1 MVRVYH
7 RKKKMGIRGLN
18 RFIQNHC
25 ANGVSRLHLKD
36 FIGKRIAVD
45 TSIYMYRY
53 SGEGALLENIYL
65 MGSVFRHYNIH
76 AVFVFDGPP
85 PPQKTEL
92 IEIRRKKKED
102 AKRQYDALAKIIKE
116 KKEEPDVTTTE
127 IDDINDTMREL
138 KKQFVRLRDSDIVNV
153 KELIVS
159 FGFATID
166 AEGEADALC
175 ANLSLKKRVDA
186 CMSDDMDM
194 FVYGCPV
201 VLRSISLL
209 NHSVVTYNTSEILKS
224 LSLTQ
229 QEFKMMCVVCGTD
242 YSHTSPSHISHTPE
256 SVFKQMTKFKMLS
269 TKEQGKYHE
278 SGGLFYDL
286 YAEQQPLPKVK
297 LKPQPQ
303 VQVQVQAQK
312 CSQSKTCE
320 NEDTATTGLV
330 SAITYLS
337 NEAMFNITSIS
348 HNENQYKQLIV
359 LNRENIKKKRII
371 EIMTKEDF
379 IFIDQAPSDE
389 TVMKSLSEGKS
400 SLSVS
405 PLYSVCLGACGAA
418 VEYPEQQATIIAKEV
433 YGVDNVSSF
442 QELHTIHHKKSKR
455 KHK

>member
-278 SGGLFYDL
+278 SGGGFYDW
-286 YAEQQPLPKVK
+286 YAEQQPQPKVK
-297 LKPQPQ
+297 LKPQLQ
-303 VQVQVQAQK
+303 VQVQAQAQK

>member
-1 MVRVYH
+1 
-7 RKKKMGIRGLN
+7 MGIRGLN
-18 RFIQNHC
+18 RFIQNRC
-25 ANGVSRLHLKD
+25 VTGLSRVHLKE
-36 FIGKRIAVD
+36 FTGKRIAVD

-53 SGEGALLENIYL
+53 SGEGALLENMYL
-65 MGSVFRHYNIH
+65 MGSVFLHYNIN

-92 IEIRRKKKED
+92 IEIRRKKKEE
-102 AKRQYDALAKIIKE
+102 AKKQYDVLAKIIKE
-116 KKEEPDVTTTE
+116 KKKEPDVVTTE
-127 IDDINDTMREL
+127 IDDISETMREL

-166 AEGEADALC
+166 AEGEADTLC
-175 ANLSLKKRVDA
+175 ANLCLKRRVDA

-201 VLRSISLL
+201 VLRNISLL
-209 NHSVVTYNTSEILKS
+209 NHSVMTYNTSEILKS

-229 QEFKMMCVVCGTD
+229 QEFKMMCVVSGTD
-242 YSHTSPSHISHTPE
+242 YSHTSSHISHSPE

-269 TKEQGKYHE
+269 TKEQDKYHE
-278 SGGLFYDL
+278 SGGGFYDW
-286 YAEQQPLPKVK
+286 YAEQQPKPK
-297 LKPQPQ
+297 LKPKSKLQQPPSQ
-303 VQVQVQAQK
+303 

-320 NEDTATTGLV
+320 NEDTTTESV

-337 NEAMFNITSIS
+337 NEAMFNITSNS
-348 HNENQYKQLIV
+348 HNELHYKQLIV
-359 LNRENIKKKRII
+359 LNRSNIQKQRII
-371 EIMTKEDF
+371 EIMAKEDF

-405 PLYSVCLGACGAA
+405 PLYSVCVGGGSGSS
-418 VEYPEQQATIIAKEV
+418 VESPEQQAAILAKEV
-433 YGVDNVSSF
+433 YGVDNISSF
-442 QELHTIHHKKSKR
+442 QELHTIHKKSKR
-455 KHK
+455 K

>member
-1 MVRVYH
+1 
-7 RKKKMGIRGLN
+7 MGIRGLN

-102 AKRQYDALAKIIKE
+102 AKRQHDALAKIIKE

-127 IDDINDTMREL
+127 IDDITDTMREL

-209 NHSVVTYNTSEILKS
+209 NHSVMTYNTSEILKS

-278 SGGLFYDL
+278 SGGGFYDW
-286 YAEQQPLPKVK
+286 YAEQQPQPKVK
-297 LKPQPQ
+297 LKPQ
-303 VQVQVQAQK
+303 VQPQVQAQK

-337 NEAMFNITSIS
+337 NESMFNVTSIT

-359 LNRENIKKKRII
+359 LNRENIQKKRII

-405 PLYSVCLGACGAA
+405 PLYNVCLGACGGGGGGGA
-418 VEYPEQQATIIAKEV
+418 VESPEQQATIIAKEV

>member
-1 MVRVYH
+1 
-7 RKKKMGIRGLN
+7 
-18 RFIQNHC
+18 
-25 ANGVSRLHLKD
+25 
-36 FIGKRIAVD
+36 
-45 TSIYMYRY
+45 MYRY

-92 IEIRRKKKED
+92 IEIRRKKKEV

-127 IDDINDTMREL
+127 IDDIAETMREL

-175 ANLSLKKRVDA
+175 ANLCLKRRVDA

-209 NHSVVTYNTSEILKS
+209 NHSVVTYNTNEILKS

-242 YSHTSPSHISHTPE
+242 YSHTSPSHISHSPE

-269 TKEQGKYHE
+269 PKDQGKYHE
-278 SGGLFYDL
+278 SGGGFYDW
-286 YAEQQPLPKVK
+286 YAEQQPKPK
-297 LKPQPQ
+297 
-303 VQVQVQAQK
+303 
-312 CSQSKTCE
+312 TRE
-320 NEDTATTGLV
+320 NEDTTTGTV

-337 NEAMFNITSIS
+337 NESMFNVTSIS
-348 HNENQYKQLIV
+348 HNEHHYKQLIV
-359 LNRENIKKKRII
+359 LNRENIQKKRII

-405 PLYSVCLGACGAA
+405 PLYSVCVGGGGGGGGA
-418 VEYPEQQATIIAKEV
+418 VESPEQQATILAKEV

-455 KHK
+455 K

>member
-1 MVRVYH
+1 M
-7 RKKKMGIRGLN
+7 
-18 RFIQNHC
+18 
-25 ANGVSRLHLKD
+25 
-36 FIGKRIAVD
+36 
-45 TSIYMYRY
+45 
-53 SGEGALLENIYL
+53 
-65 MGSVFRHYNIH
+65 
-76 AVFVFDGPP
+76 
-85 PPQKTEL
+85 
-92 IEIRRKKKED
+92 
-102 AKRQYDALAKIIKE
+102 
-116 KKEEPDVTTTE
+116 TTTE
-127 IDDINDTMREL
+127 IDDIAETMREL

-175 ANLSLKKRVDA
+175 ANLCLKRRVDA

-209 NHSVVTYNTSEILKS
+209 NHSVVTYNTNEILKS

-242 YSHTSPSHISHTPE
+242 YSHTSPSHISHSPE

-269 TKEQGKYHE
+269 PKDQGKYHE
-278 SGGLFYDL
+278 SGGGFYDW
-286 YAEQQPLPKVK
+286 YAEQQPKPKP
-297 LKPQPQ
+297 KPQPQ
-303 VQVQVQAQK
+303 SP
-312 CSQSKTCE
+312 SQSKPRE
-320 NEDTATTGLV
+320 NEDTTTTTTTTTESV

-337 NEAMFNITSIS
+337 NESMFNVTSIS
-348 HNENQYKQLIV
+348 HCENQYKQLIV
-359 LNRENIKKKRII
+359 LNRENIQKKRII

-405 PLYSVCLGACGAA
+405 PLYSVCVGGGGGGGGAI
-418 VEYPEQQATIIAKEV
+418 ESPEQQATIIAKEV

-455 KHK
+455 K

>member
-278 SGGLFYDL
+278 SGGGFYDW
-286 YAEQQPLPKVK
+286 YAEQQPQPKVK
-297 LKPQPQ
+297 QKPQ
-303 VQVQVQAQK
+303 VQAQAQAQK

-337 NEAMFNITSIS
+337 NEAMFNITSIT

-359 LNRENIKKKRII
+359 LTRENIKKKRII

-405 PLYSVCLGACGAA
+405 PLYNVCLGACGAA

>member
-1 MVRVYH
+1 
-7 RKKKMGIRGLN
+7 MGIRGLN

-102 AKRQYDALAKIIKE
+102 AKRQYDSLAKIIKE
-116 KKEEPDVTTTE
+116 KKEEPNVTTTE
-127 IDDINDTMREL
+127 IDDIAETMREL

-175 ANLSLKKRVDA
+175 ANLSLKRRVDA

-201 VLRSISLL
+201 VLRNISLL
-209 NHSVVTYNTSEILKS
+209 NHSVMTYNTSEILKS

-269 TKEQGKYHE
+269 TKEQSKYHD
-278 SGGLFYDL
+278 SGGGFYDW
-286 YAEQQPLPKVK
+286 YAEQQPQPK
-297 LKPQPQ
+297 
-303 VQVQVQAQK
+303 AQK

-320 NEDTATTGLV
+320 NKDTTGTTGTTGATGTV

-337 NEAMFNITSIS
+337 NESMFNVTSIS

-359 LNRENIKKKRII
+359 LNRENIQKKRII

-405 PLYSVCLGACGAA
+405 PLYNVCLGACGSGGSAA
-418 VEYPEQQATIIAKEV
+418 VESPEQQATILAKEV

-455 KHK
+455 K